1 MKYSSK
7 DKINGSLYINFAMF
21 DIVRLYYSA
30 YYDSCSL
37 ATQLFPQLWASLLQ
51 IFAHC
56 VNEKSNP
63 SKGIL
68 VPLTVETFVNVKA

>member
-7 DKINGSLYINFAMF
+7 DKNKLLFVYFAMF
-21 DIVRLYYSA
+21 DIIRLYYFA

-56 VNEKSNP
+56 VNE
-63 SKGIL
+63 
-68 VPLTVETFVNVKA
+68 